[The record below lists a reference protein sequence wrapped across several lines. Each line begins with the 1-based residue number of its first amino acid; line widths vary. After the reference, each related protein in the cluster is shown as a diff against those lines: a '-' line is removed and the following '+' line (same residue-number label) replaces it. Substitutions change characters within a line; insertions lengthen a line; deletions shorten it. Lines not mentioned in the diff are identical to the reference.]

1 MTGREGGTSS
11 KGSRALVSLGVSF
24 LVVWGATEGPS
35 VLTGEALWMMSRE
48 WGTEPWVRGERE
60 TECQAPAVFQGEDGD
75 VLDQGGEWERQPHP
89 GGILRR
95 EPTGLRWSEP

>member
-1 MTGREGGTSS
+1 MWPELSEGEGGWRVEDGEGREGGTSS
-11 KGSRALVSLGVSF
+11 KGLRALVSLGVSF

-60 TECQAPAVFQGEDGD
+60 TECQAPAVF
-75 VLDQGGEWERQPHP
+75 
-89 GGILRR
+89 
-95 EPTGLRWSEP
+95 